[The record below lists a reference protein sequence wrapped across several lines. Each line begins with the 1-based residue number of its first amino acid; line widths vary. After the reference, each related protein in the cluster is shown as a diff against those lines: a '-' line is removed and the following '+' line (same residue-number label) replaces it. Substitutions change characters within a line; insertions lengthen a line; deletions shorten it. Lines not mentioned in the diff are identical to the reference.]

1 MNPQSACVSG
11 TDRERWQ
18 PTLELAT
25 REVFELMLASSL
37 EVPSAVPPVE
47 GLDLTCMVG
56 IAGLVRALF
65 SVRCSSRSAARM
77 AARML
82 GAEAGADKQQT
93 WDAIGEIGKMVA
105 GNWKSK
111 ISRFGDGC
119 MLSVPTVMSGADY
132 RVHSMVNESMQAIFL
147 FEGEPMVVCLEIHS

>member
-1 MNPQSACVSG
+1 MSSQSASVSG
-11 TDRERWQ
+11 TDREQWQ

-37 EVPSAVPPVE
+37 EVSSAVSPVE
-47 GLDLTCMVG
+47 GLDVTCMVG
-56 IAGLVRALF
+56 IAGLIRALL
-65 SVRCSSRSAARM
+65 SVRCSSKSAARM
-77 AARML
+77 AALML
-82 GAEAGADKQQT
+82 GTDPGGDKQQT
-93 WDAIGEIGKMVA
+93 WDAIGEIGNMVA
-105 GNWKSK
+105 GNWKNK
-111 ISRFGDGC
+111 IPGLGDGC